1 MISIIDRYSGSHY
14 RIETDLDLLVSKCLL
29 SIEQSKNKSISS
41 DSLSTVQNRQ
51 NRKKSWLS
59 LLPSKKR
66 KKQRVSSIKHK
77 LHGNYSL
84 SDIDLLDHEL
94 GMEIR
99 ILSLHFGYDIESR
112 VKVNDPDKLNL
123 IQSSQY
129 DTLRSTLRSTLK
141 STFKSTF
148 GSSKSSVPSP
158 VSDTVQSH
166 VQLHKCYWQ
175 AS

>member
-29 SIEQSKNKSISS
+29 SIEQSKNNSLSS
-41 DSLSTVQNRQ
+41 DSLSTAQNRQ

-112 VKVNDPDKLNL
+112 VKVNDADNLNL

-129 DTLRSTLRSTLK
+129 DTLRSTLKSTLK
-141 STFKSTF
+141 STFRSN
-148 GSSKSSVPSP
+148 KSSVPSP

-166 VQLHKCYWQ
+166 VQLHKCY
-175 AS
+175 

>member
-1 MISIIDRYSGSHY
+1 MISIINRYSGSSY
-14 RIETDLDLLVSKCLL
+14 RIETDLDLLVSKCLF
-29 SIEQSKNKSISS
+29 SIEQSKNNSLSS
-41 DSLSTVQNRQ
+41 DSSSTVQNRQ

-66 KKQRVSSIKHK
+66 KKQRISSVKHK

-112 VKVNDPDKLNL
+112 VKVNYADKLNL

-129 DTLRSTLRSTLK
+129 DTLRSTLKSALK
-141 STFKSTF
+141 STFR
-148 GSSKSSVPSP
+148 SSKSSVPSP

-166 VQLHKCYWQ
+166 VQLHKCY
-175 AS
+175 

>member
-1 MISIIDRYSGSHY
+1 MTSIIDRYSGSHY
-14 RIETDLDLLVSKCLL
+14 RIETDLDLIVSKCLF
-29 SIEQSKNKSISS
+29 SIEQSKNNSLSS
-41 DSLSTVQNRQ
+41 DSLSTVEKK
-51 NRKKSWLS
+51 KKSWLS

-112 VKVNDPDKLNL
+112 VKVNDADNLNL

-129 DTLRSTLRSTLK
+129 DTLRSTLKSTL
-141 STFKSTF
+141 KSTF

-166 VQLHKCYWQ
+166 VQFHKCY
-175 AS
+175 